1 MGELKMTFHE
11 RKQARREYYEN
22 YVKGWKLR
30 PCSAC
35 NGSGKYDHNG
45 SPDCGSCDGSGKERY
60 SEVEEERSM
69 IRHIEFNG
77 TDEWTRN
84 WWESY
89 KTTQRGVEFLS
100 TKEGQK
106 IEEMFHS

>member
-22 YVKGWKLR
+22 YIKGWKLR
-30 PCSAC
+30 PCSAR

-60 SEVEEERSM
+60 SPAGEERAM
-69 IRHIEFNG
+69 IRHIELNG
-77 TDEWTRN
+77 PENWTQL

-89 KTTQRGVEFLS
+89 KKLERGKAYFNTE
-100 TKEGQK
+100 EGQK